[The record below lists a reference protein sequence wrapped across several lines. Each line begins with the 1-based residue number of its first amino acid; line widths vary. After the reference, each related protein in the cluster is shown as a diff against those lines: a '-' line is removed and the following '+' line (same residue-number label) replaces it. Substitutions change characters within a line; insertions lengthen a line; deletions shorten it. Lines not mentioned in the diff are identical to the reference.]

1 MEVDAPGHPDQPLLT
16 QADIDRDAPV
26 PPKLAAGASDEEKA
40 AREHLMKLRRKLQER
55 LRQQSRDQAGSER
68 ARPSNDDASS
78 RRAAQRALKAP
89 SVALAAVESAAIP
102 ITLEREGPLHKMLEQ
117 AQAQVD
123 KLNDLP
129 CDANDKEYADWQFNH
144 ALLLFMWK
152 KCQSL
157 ELSLGE
163 HGPPMDAMLP
173 FPKGDETKEVRDKS
187 VALYAEILPLWMEA
201 RGKYVLTA
209 LDAHY
214 GIEREAPELEDGTL
228 V

>member
-1 MEVDAPGHPDQPLLT
+1 
-16 QADIDRDAPV
+16 
-26 PPKLAAGASDEEKA
+26 
-40 AREHLMKLRRKLQER
+40 MKLRRKLQER
-55 LRQQSRDQAGSER
+55 LRQQSCDQAGSER

-187 VALYAEILPLWMEA
+187 VALYAEILPLWMACPCRLSCVVAPALLA
-201 RGKYVLTA
+201 RLLAQPLTCIPQSTSVAFGDVLKHSVPY
-209 LDAHY
+209 AHASA
-214 GIEREAPELEDGTL
+214 R
-228 V
+228 